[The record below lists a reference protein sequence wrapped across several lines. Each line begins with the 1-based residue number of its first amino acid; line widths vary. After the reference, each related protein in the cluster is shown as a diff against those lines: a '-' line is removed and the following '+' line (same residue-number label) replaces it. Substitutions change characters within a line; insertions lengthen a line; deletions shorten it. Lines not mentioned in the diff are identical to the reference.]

1 MRTQTREWCA
11 PITDTDYFIHS
22 IWTLKSVSSEFAI
35 FIALDQTVHMHMKF
49 MKLLQYYSNKSDSW
63 DSWRR
68 CRVISGNFRDVL
80 LNSVG
85 LSKFL
90 FWGRGRCSKCIYDS
104 IFDCEIRSNWFT
116 SFKLSRCRIFMK
128 LIVGSAWRKP
138 TGISATARS
147 NKKCLCFILRWFSI
161 VTVTFFFSFFSTFS
175 PSPAIARVYFIGDRK
190 RWQLRTGH
198 YLNLERLFFLEVLM
212 DFCYLSPLIFDQW
225 GFNVLIHRSEF
236 SKLFVILSTLDCGL
250 LNLCWRYQRLLEIFA
265 LLLYLD
271 YLGLTRGF
279 LTVIGISFEFKLLRI
294 IEHIV
299 WFFISRIYIRFR
311 NELFLT
317 LSQFNKYCLYLLSKV
332 YKKKIRQS
340 FNSWWCNCD

>member
-161 VTVTFFFSFFSTFS
+161 VTVTFFFLFS
-175 PSPAIARVYFIGDRK
+175 A
-190 RWQLRTGH
+190 
-198 YLNLERLFFLEVLM
+198 LFLPPP
-212 DFCYLSPLIFDQW
+212 LSLVSI
-225 GFNVLIHRSEF
+225 
-236 SKLFVILSTLDCGL
+236 
-250 LNLCWRYQRLLEIFA
+250 LLEIA
-265 LLLYLD
+265 
-271 YLGLTRGF
+271 RGD
-279 LTVIGISFEFKLLRI
+279 SFELVTIWIWKDCSSLRFWWI
-294 IEHIV
+294 FVIWVLWYLINGVSMCWYIV
-299 WFFISRIYIRFR
+299 RNFQNYLWFFRHSIVACSIYVGVIKGSWRYLRFSCILIILAWH
-311 NELFLT
+311 EGF
-317 LSQFNKYCLYLLSKV
+317 
-332 YKKKIRQS
+332 
-340 FNSWWCNCD
+340 

>member
-90 FWGRGRCSKCIYDS
+90 FRGRGRCSKCIYDS

-161 VTVTFFFSFFSTFS
+161 VTVTFFFFFFQHFFSLPRYRS
-175 PSPAIARVYFIGDRK
+175 C
-190 RWQLRTGH
+190 
-198 YLNLERLFFLEVLM
+198 LFYWRSQEVTASNWSL
-212 DFCYLSPLIFDQW
+212 FESGKIVLPW
-225 GFNVLIHRSEF
+225 GF
-236 SKLFVILSTLDCGL
+236 D
-250 LNLCWRYQRLLEIFA
+250 
-265 LLLYLD
+265 
-271 YLGLTRGF
+271 GF
-279 LTVIGISFEFKLLRI
+279 LLFESFDIWSMGFQCVDTSFGIFKIICDSFDTRLWLA
-294 IEHIV
+294 
-299 WFFISRIYIRFR
+299 
-311 NELFLT
+311 
-317 LSQFNKYCLYLLSKV
+317 QFMLALSKALGDICASLV
-332 YKKKIRQS
+332 SWLSWLDTRV
-340 FNSWWCNCD
+340 FNSYWDFIWI